1 MSTEKTTKTTNKVTT
16 NKASGKKGYV
26 STNEIFNSITM
37 RDLAKIGL
45 WNEEEIDNLFNQAH
59 HKPQLNSLNKELK
72 ITLTTLYLCLPYES
86 KIKRVYSEK
95 IRRYKWEYASK
106 WNKDIKAFNDDALQ
120 TIYLSLKNDKQDLLD
135 KVSKCKNN
143 TLNRIKSAL
152 LFQTYGYYRELQS
165 HKNKDDYNLY
175 KDLYKVAIAQY
186 LKSNGVTPSIQV
198 INYLCDDTN
207 ISGINKNINAD
218 DVNIK
223 VATSYEKYV
232 LNFTYSLVQAL
243 IDYKVINAESY
254 LHNNLFANSL
264 DDIDVK
270 SDLQLLQDIAE
281 IDN

>member
-1 MSTEKTTKTTNKVTT
+1 MSTKTTNTTKKVTT
-16 NKASGKKGYV
+16 NKAGAKKGYV

-45 WNEEEIDNLFNQAH
+45 WNEKEIDELFILAH

-86 KIKRVYSEK
+86 KVKRVYAEK
-95 IRRYKWEYASK
+95 IRRFKWEYASK

-120 TIYLSLKNDKQDLLD
+120 TIYLTLKNDKQSLLN
-135 KVSKCKNN
+135 KVVECKTN
-143 TLNRIKSAL
+143 TLDRIKSAL
-152 LFQTYGYYRELQS
+152 LFQTYGYYRDLQA

-186 LKSNGVTPSIQV
+186 LKTNGVTPSIQV

-207 ISGINKNINAD
+207 ISGLNKNINAD

-232 LNFTYSLVQAL
+232 LNFTYSMVQAL
-243 IDYKVINAESY
+243 IDYKVINAENY
-254 LHNNLFANSL
+254 LHNELFVNSL

-270 SDLQLLQDIAE
+270 NDLQLLQDIAE

>member
-1 MSTEKTTKTTNKVTT
+1 MSTVKTTNKETT
-16 NKASGKKGYV
+16 NKAAAKKGYV

-45 WNEEEIDNLFNQAH
+45 WNEKEIDELFILAH
-59 HKPQLNSLNKELK
+59 HKPQLNCLDKNLK
-72 ITLTTLYLCLPYES
+72 VTLTTLYLCLPYES
-86 KIKRVYSEK
+86 KVKRIYTEK
-95 IRRYKWEYASK
+95 IRRFKWENASK
-106 WNKDIKAFNDDALQ
+106 WNKDAKVFNDDDLQ
-120 TIYLSLKNDKQDLLD
+120 TIYLSLMSDKQMLLS
-135 KVSKCKNN
+135 KVTECKTN

-152 LFQTYGYYRELQS
+152 LFQTYNVYHELQA
-165 HKNKDDYNLY
+165 HKNKDDYDIY
-175 KDLYKVAIAQY
+175 KGLYKVAIAQY

-207 ISGINKNINAD
+207 ISGLNKNINAD

-232 LNFTYSLVQAL
+232 LNFTYSMVQAL
-243 IDYKVINAESY
+243 IDYKVINCESY

-264 DDIDVK
+264 DDIDIK

>member
-1 MSTEKTTKTTNKVTT
+1 MNTVKTTNKVAT
-16 NKASGKKGYV
+16 NKAAAKKGYV

-45 WNEEEIDNLFNQAH
+45 WNEKEIDDLFNQAH

-95 IRRYKWEYASK
+95 VRRYKWENASK

-120 TIYLSLKNDKQDLLD
+120 AIYLSLKNDKQDLLD

-152 LFQTYGYYRELQS
+152 LFQTYNVYCELQA
-165 HKNKDDYNLY
+165 HKNKDDYDLY

-207 ISGINKNINAD
+207 ITGVNKNINAD
-218 DVNIK
+218 DINIK

-243 IDYKVINAESY
+243 IDYKVINCESY
-254 LHNNLFANSL
+254 LHNELFVNSL
-264 DDIDVK
+264 DDIDIK